1 MRKLKVFAG
10 VLAALLVFTTG
21 FTSCGKRVEKKQAG
35 EDKIE
40 GLRGSLNLYTWDGM
54 FSPEMVAD
62 FEKASGVK
70 INFTHFDTDEEMLAK
85 LEETDGGS
93 YDLILADDY
102 ILEQTIKEGLADK
115 LDKSLLP
122 NIKNVNPVFQNQ
134 YYDKENEYT
143 LPFGAGIPLIVYDKE
158 ALGFELTS
166 YEDLWK
172 PELKDNLALVGNYRL
187 INGIALKSMGESLNT
202 DDVTKIE
209 QAGEKLLDL
218 APNVRLIS
226 DSNTHEGLL
235 SGEVSA
241 AFLYTSQVNTAFA
254 ERDDLAV
261 CYPKEGLGFGIIS
274 AFIPKDAPNKAAAH
288 AFLNYIMQPE
298 VGAKYFENLQYF
310 CTFKASEDFISEEMK
325 ERLILPEGMDI
336 SNSEIMMNIPT
347 EAEDAHTKAWTKFKA
362 AIG

>member
-10 VLAALLVFTTG
+10 VMAALLVFTTG
-21 FTSCGKRVEKKQAG
+21 FISCGKKADKKQTAN
-35 EDKIE
+35 DKIE
-40 GLRGSLNLYTWDGM
+40 GLSGSLNLYTWDGM
-54 FSPEMVAD
+54 FSPEMLED

-70 INFTHFDTDEEMLAK
+70 INFTHFDSDEEMLAK
-85 LEETDGGS
+85 LEETKGGS
-93 YDLILADDY
+93 YDVILADDY

-122 NIKNVNPVFQNQ
+122 NIVNVNPIVQNQ

-158 ALGFELTS
+158 ALGLELTS

-172 PELKDNLALVGNYRL
+172 PELKNNLALVGNYRL

-202 DDVTKIE
+202 TDVGKIE
-209 QAGEKLLDL
+209 KAGEKLFNL

-226 DSNTHEGLL
+226 DSNTHEALV

-241 AFLYTSQVNTAFA
+241 AFLYTSQVNSALA
-254 ERDDLAV
+254 ERNDLSV

-298 VGAKYFENLQYF
+298 TGAKYFENLQYF
-310 CTFKASEDFISEEMK
+310 CTFKASEDFINEEMK
-325 ERLILPEGMDI
+325 ERLILPEEMKH
-336 SNSEIMMNIPT
+336 SEIMMNIST
-347 EAEDAHTKAWTKFKA
+347 EAEDAHTKVWTKFKA